1 MQKQNPSLRIA
12 LAQLNLCV
20 GDISGNTQQIIAA
33 LTEAQ
38 AQQADV
44 VLFPELAISSYS
56 PEDLL
61 YRADFL
67 AQVEQALEKIKAH
80 TQDLANLTAV
90 VGLPL
95 KRDGMLR
102 NAACVLREGQ
112 QIAEYYKQALPNYRV
127 FDEKRWFVSGDQPLV
142 VDIKGVKTGI
152 IVCEDLWRDEPMAQ
166 SVAAGA
172 QMVLVL
178 NASPYRYDKLE
189 ERENLLIR
197 QAKRHQC
204 PIAYTNLVGGQDE
217 LIFDGDA
224 MLVDASGVRTLR
236 APLFETGIFVGEL
249 SVEQKNSPPTT
260 YQHPALEVHVYQA
273 LVLGLKDY
281 VLKNGF
287 KGALLGLSGGIDSAL
302 TLALAVDAL
311 GAQNV
316 EVTMMPFRY
325 TASMSVEDA
334 KRQASEMGVTY
345 REMPIE
351 PIFNSFADTLAS
363 AFTGYKNDVTEENLQ
378 ARIRGTLLMS
388 MSNKF
393 GKLLLST
400 SNKSE
405 SAVGYAT
412 LYGDMCGAYA
422 PIKDVYKTLVY
433 RLARYRN
440 RLGAVIPERVIE
452 RAPSAELAPG
462 QRDQDSLPEYDVL
475 DGILQLFLEHD
486 ARLDDI
492 VAAGYDEATVRRV
505 VNLVLL
511 SEYKRRQA
519 PPGTRITRRAFGRDW
534 RYPMTSAWR
543 KQLPFGATH

>member
-20 GDISGNTQQIIAA
+20 GDIAGNTQQVLKA
-33 LTEAQ
+33 LSEAHQ
-38 AQQADV
+38 QQADV
-44 VLFPELAISSYS
+44 ILFPEFTLSSYP
-56 PEDLL
+56 PEDLV

-67 AQVEQALEKIKAH
+67 VQLEQAFETVKVQ
-80 TQDLANLTAV
+80 TQSLQGLTAV
-90 VGLPL
+90 IGLPL
-95 KRDGMLR
+95 QSQAGIR
-102 NAACVLREGQ
+102 NAARVIRDGQVLG
-112 QIAEYYKQALPNYRV
+112 EYYKQALPNYRV
-127 FDEKRWFVSGDQPLV
+127 FDEKRWFIAGDQPLV
-142 VDIKGVKTGI
+142 VDINGVKTGI
-152 IVCEDLWRDEPMAQ
+152 IICEDLWRDEPMAQ

-172 QMVLVL
+172 QIVLVL
-178 NASPYRYDKLE
+178 NASPYRLDKLE
-189 ERENLLIR
+189 ERERLLVR
-197 QAKRHQC
+197 QSKANQC
-204 PIAYTNLVGGQDE
+204 PIAYANLVGGQDE
-217 LIFDGDA
+217 LIFDGDS
-224 MLVDASGVRTLR
+224 MLVDASGIRTLR
-236 APLFETGIFVGEL
+236 TPLFETGLLIGEL
-249 SVEQKNSPPTT
+249 SVGQKNSKPAT
-260 YQHPALEVHVYQA
+260 YQHPALEFHVYQA

-281 VLKNGF
+281 VTKNGF

-311 GAQNV
+311 GAENV

-334 KRQASEMGVTY
+334 KRQAAAMGVTY

-351 PIFNSFADTLAS
+351 PIFQSFSETLAS
-363 AFTGYKNDVTEENLQ
+363 AFVGYKNDVTEENLQ

-412 LYGDMCGAYA
+412 LYGDMAGAYA
-422 PIKDVYKTLVY
+422 PLKDVYKTLVY

-440 RLGAVIPERVIE
+440 SLGAVIPERVIE

-462 QRDQDSLPEYDVL
+462 QRDQDSLPEYDML
-475 DGILQLFLEHD
+475 DAILQQFLEQD
-486 ARLDDI
+486 AALEDI
-492 VAAGYDEATVRRV
+492 IAAGFDEATVRRV

-519 PPGTRITRRAFGRDW
+519 PPGTRITRRAFGKDW

-543 KQLPFGATH
+543 KQLPLNAKH